1 MRQPPDSERWE
12 RVQALFHEARAR
24 PGEERR
30 AWLEAAAPDDPGLR
44 AEVLGLLEED
54 AREWGLLDGGVASVA
69 RQVLARRPDE
79 DLQGQRFGPYRIVS
93 FLGEGGMGVV
103 YRVARDD
110 LGIEAALKLL
120 PDAPL
125 SPSRRAR
132 FLSEQRTLARLRHP
146 GIAQL
151 LDAGTL
157 DNGTPWFVME
167 LVDGRPLDRWLAEG
181 ERTLEARLALFRGIG
196 EAVRHAHAHAV
207 IHRDL
212 KPSNILVASD
222 GTPKL
227 IDFGIAKHLATDGD
241 TDSGIETFR
250 AESLTRT
257 GMAPFTPGH
266 AAPEQLRGEEV
277 GVHTDV
283 YALGVLLFQV
293 LAGTPPF
300 DLAGRSVSEAEQIL
314 VRGSP
319 PRPSERA
326 STLRLSRG
334 RWADLD
340 MLCGVAMHPDPRRR
354 YPSVEALLRDLDHFR
369 AGQPLEARPDS
380 LSYRAGKFAR
390 RNRLPLGVA
399 AAGLVLLAGLSAGY
413 ARSLVSARDAAL
425 AEAARAERIQQFT
438 LNLFRGTDPDFAPAE
453 GLRVVDLLE
462 MGVQEARALEADPG
476 LQAGIYLA
484 LGEIYRQIGALE
496 RASELLAAALEIR
509 ERLRGEAHPEVAE
522 ARTALG
528 MLREAQ
534 ADLDDA
540 ERLTAGGLQVARAS
554 LPARHPG
561 LGRALAAHG
570 HVLEARGRYDEA
582 LPLVEEAVRLHRAG
596 GNGSP
601 ELASALAQLS
611 NLHFYLG
618 NYTVADSVS
627 RETLELHRRLYGD
640 AHPAGAGD
648 LINLGAIRFEL
659 GDAEAAE
666 GLFREA
672 LAIQEPWYGQNHPT
686 IVANLTMVGR
696 ALVRQER
703 LDEARE
709 ILQDAERRARATL
722 GDHHPRVAS
731 ALNELGL
738 VAQLGGEWGEAS
750 RIFHEVVEIYENL
763 YPEGHYYL
771 GVARSNLA
779 GTLQAGGDPS
789 GAEVMFREALEVYR
803 AFLPPGHQLEGIA
816 WIRLGG
822 ALLAQDRNREAEEA
836 LVRGRQVLETQ
847 GASPAWVERA
857 DELLERARS
866 SGG

>member
-1 MRQPPDSERWE
+1 MRQPPDPERWE
-12 RVQALFHEARAR
+12 RVQALFHEARTR
-24 PGEERR
+24 PEEERR
-30 AWLEAAAPDDPGLR
+30 AWLEDAAPEDPTLR
-44 AEVLGLLEED
+44 ADVLQLLGDD
-54 AREWGLLDGGVASVA
+54 AREWGLLDDGVASVA
-69 RQVLARRPDE
+69 RQILTRRPDRDVRGE
-79 DLQGQRFGPYRIVS
+79 RFGPYRIVS

-120 PDAPL
+120 QDATL

-157 DNGTPWFVME
+157 QDGTPWFVME
-167 LVDGRPLDRWLAEG
+167 LVDGRPLDAWLREG
-181 ERTLEARLALFRGIG
+181 ERTLDARLALFRGIG

-212 KPSNILVASD
+212 KPSNILVD
-222 GTPKL
+222 EGGTPKL
-227 IDFGIAKHLATDGD
+227 IDFGIAKHLVSDGF
-241 TDSGIETFR
+241 TVGS
-250 AESLTRT
+250 ESLTRT

-277 GVHTDV
+277 GIHTDV
-283 YALGVLLFQV
+283 YALGVLLFQILV
-293 LAGTPPF
+293 GSPPF
-300 DLAGRSVSEAEQIL
+300 DLAGRSVAEAEQIL

-326 STLRLSRG
+326 ASLRLSRG

-340 MLCGVAMHPDPRRR
+340 VLCGVAMHPDPGRR
-354 YPSVEALLRDLDHFR
+354 YPSAEALLRDLDHLL

-380 LSYRAGKFAR
+380 VSYRAGKFAR

-413 ARSLVSARDAAL
+413 TRSLVSARDAAL
-425 AEAARAERIQQFT
+425 SEAARAERIQQFT

-453 GLRVVDLLE
+453 GLRVLDLLE

-484 LGEIYRQIGALE
+484 LGEIHRQIGALE

-509 ERLRGEAHPEVAE
+509 ERLRGESHPEVAE
-522 ARTALG
+522 ARIALG

-554 LPARHPG
+554 LPARHPA

-582 LPLVEEAVRLHRAG
+582 LPLVEEAVRLHRIG
-596 GNGSP
+596 GSGSP
-601 ELASALAQLS
+601 ELASALGQLS

-618 NYTVADSVS
+618 NYAVADSVS
-627 RETLELHRRLYGD
+627 RETLDLHRRLYGD
-640 AHPAGAGD
+640 AHPAAAGD

-659 GDAEAAE
+659 GDAVAAE

-672 LAIQEPWYGQNHPT
+672 LVVQEPWYGRNHPT
-686 IVANLTMVGR
+686 TVANLTMVGR

-709 ILQDAERRARATL
+709 ILRDAEVRARATL
-722 GDHHPRVAS
+722 GNHHPRVAS

-738 VAQLGGEWGEAS
+738 VAQLGGEWDEAS
-750 RIFHEVVEIYENL
+750 RIFLEVVEIYESI

-779 GTLQAGGDPS
+779 GTLQAGGDAA
-789 GAEVMFREALEVYR
+789 GAEAMFREALEIYR

-822 ALLAQDRNREAEEA
+822 ALLAQGRTPEAEEA

-857 DELLERARS
+857 DELLARARS
-866 SGG
+866 TEG